1 MKPHEE
7 TWAAGERPYGKGM
20 QVEVRDASGRHICVF
35 HSFDPSSDRARQR
48 RARFVAAAPAMA
60 RALLA
65 HVKSCA
71 PCRGSGRVPFRGI
84 GPVPCEACALDRT
97 TLKEAGVL
105 E

>member
-65 HVKSCA
+65 ELVSIKNGHTEECNRLPLGECSHR
-71 PCRGSGRVPFRGI
+71 CRGIR
-84 GPVPCEACALDRT
+84 AALN
-97 TLKEAGVL
+97 EAGVL